1 MNRVSRIQRRR
12 SVYKSGTLFSIGPN
26 TARYLV
32 LVVLAVLS
40 LLYLVQSAQG
50 SDTAIHTRDTQRKI
64 SDVDRAFDTLVVQE
78 RRTRSLQNLSD
89 AASKEGLTPIGSNL
103 ETLTVPQ

>member
-1 MNRVSRIQRRR
+1 MNRTSRIQRRR
-12 SVYKSGTLFSIGPN
+12 VYKSGTLFSIGPSA
-26 TARYLV
+26 ARYLV

-50 SDTAIHTRDTQRKI
+50 SDTAIQLRDTQRKI
-64 SDVDRAFDTLVVQE
+64 SETDRAFDTLVVQE

-89 AASKEGLTPIGSNL
+89 TAAKEGLTPIGSSL